1 MATFDSK
8 LDPETL
14 EPIYIL
20 VSQESLLMSRAHKAL
35 LDAAVPEDLRGF
47 NCDQLQGKGAEASEV
62 LAAAQTLPMMA
73 VKRFLLIRGL
83 ESMSAAE
90 LGKLTAYL
98 EAPNPSTVLVALC
111 QKVDKRIKFFQRA
124 KKLGYLHEL
133 GVPKRL
139 GPWIREE
146 AKRQNAELSSSAADR
161 LGTVVGPDLARLGLA
176 IEQLALYT
184 NGKSIEVDDVDD
196 LIADTRERSV
206 FELTDAIA
214 SRSQARAQ
222 RAVAG
227 LFEQRQSSIGVV
239 MMLARH
245 MRQLGLCQA
254 GKQQRLGRSELAK
267 KVAVPPF
274 VLSKLEEQAEHYSVR
289 GVAQALTRLGEADR
303 TLKGFGGSSK
313 VLGRGLAERV
323 VVEGLVQDLIRL
335 AKR

>member
-1 MATFDSK
+1 MATFDTK

-14 EPIYIL
+14 APVYIL
-20 VSQESLLMSRAHKAL
+20 VAQESLLMSRAHKAL

-47 NCDQLQGKGAEASEV
+47 NCDQLQGKGGAASDV

-73 VKRFLLIRGL
+73 AKRFLLIRGL
-83 ESMSAAE
+83 ESMAAAE
-90 LGKLTAYL
+90 LSKLVAYL
-98 EAPNPSTVLVALC
+98 EEPNPSTVLVALC

-124 KKLGYLHEL
+124 KKLGFLHEL
-133 GVPKRL
+133 SVPKRL
-139 GPWIREE
+139 GPWIRDE
-146 AKRQNAELSSSAADR
+146 AKRQNADLSSAAAER
-161 LGTVVGPDLARLGLA
+161 LATVVGADLARLGLA

-184 NGKSIEVDDVDD
+184 NGKAIDVDDVDD

-214 SRSQARAQ
+214 SRNQARAQ
-222 RAVAG
+222 LAVAG

-254 GKQQRLGRSELAK
+254 GEQQGLRGSELAK

-274 VLSKLEEQAEHYSVR
+274 VLEKLSRQSKHYSVR
-289 GVAQALTRLGEADR
+289 GVAKALTRLGEADR

-313 VLGRGLAERV
+313 VLGRSLSERV

-335 AKR
+335 ASQ

>member
-1 MATFDSK
+1 MATFDGK
-8 LDPETL
+8 LTAATL
-14 EPIYIL
+14 EPVYIL

-47 NCDQLQGKGAEASEV
+47 NCDQLQGKGGDAASI

-73 VKRFLLIRGL
+73 SKRFLLVRGL
-83 ESMSAAE
+83 ESMQAGE
-90 LGKLTAYL
+90 LAKLVPYL
-98 EAPNPSTVLVALC
+98 EEPNPSTVLVALC

-124 KKLGYLHEL
+124 KKLKFLHEL

-146 AKRQNAELSSSAADR
+146 AKRQDATLSSAAADR
-161 LGTVVGPDLARLGLA
+161 LGVVVGPDLARLGLA

-184 NGKSIEVDDVDD
+184 NGNPIEVDDVDD

-214 SRSQARAQ
+214 SRNHGRAQ

-254 GKQQRLGRSELAK
+254 GIQQRLGKSELAK

-274 VLSKLEEQAEHYSVR
+274 VLDKLADQAGHYSVR
-289 GVAQALTRLGEADR
+289 GVAQALTLLGEADR

-313 VLGRGLAERV
+313 VLGRSLAERV
-323 VVEGLVQDLIRL
+323 VVEGLVRDLIGL
-335 AKR
+335 ASR